1 MKGLIFI
8 FALFLVAVSAEDTD
22 KDKEAKSRECMYEQF
37 AQEPS
42 DMKYDDDGGFS
53 RLMSCMNGC
62 DFFLEGAVYDN
73 GTLNMPFIT
82 KEFYNSGY
90 VNGDVNLEEAIT
102 VTYHSCRKDY
112 PNLCDFSMCMELR
125 LDEYSP
131 NNCSLKARAKNGVRL
146 IKTRS
151 ARKIFS
157 ELIKKKK

>member
-8 FALFLVAVSAEDTD
+8 AALLFVAVSANIFEDMLD
-22 KDKEAKSRECMYEQF
+22 DNDRECVHEQF
-37 AQEPS
+37 AQASS
-42 DMKYDDDGGFS
+42 DIEYDADFF
-53 RLMSCMNGC
+53 RFLCCINGC

-73 GTLNMPFIT
+73 GTLNMPLII
-82 KEFYNSGY
+82 KDFYDSGY

-112 PNLCDFSMCMELR
+112 PNLCDFAMCMELR

-131 NNCSLKARAKNGVRL
+131 NNCSSKARARNGARL
-146 IKTRS
+146 IKIRS

-157 ELIKKKK
+157 ELTKKKIII